1 MERKIGEEFEI
12 KLRLKVVES
21 GRACMKCIFIGSQL
35 CTQIDQL
42 GNCVYLTRNDLK
54 DVHFEL
60 VSSDEV

>member
-21 GRACMKCIFIGSQL
+21 GRACMKCIFLGSRL

-42 GNCVYLTRNDLK
+42 GDCACFIRNDEK